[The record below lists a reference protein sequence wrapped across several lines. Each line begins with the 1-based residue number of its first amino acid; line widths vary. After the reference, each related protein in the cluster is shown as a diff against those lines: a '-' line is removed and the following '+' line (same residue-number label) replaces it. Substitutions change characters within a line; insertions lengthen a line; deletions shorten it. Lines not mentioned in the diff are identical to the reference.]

1 MTGAVRTGSGI
12 SNQVAHFMR
21 LILCAHGAGRARRGP
36 VGQIGCYDAVQAS
49 GVGNRMCGDRSGG
62 RVRRAGS
69 ESESVKRS
77 SFSPSPGS
85 FTGLL
90 RTRLNDLH
98 LKPHTT

>member
-1 MTGAVRTGSGI
+1 MTGAVRTGI
-12 SNQVAHFMR
+12 NNQVAHFMR
-21 LILCAHGAGRARRGP
+21 LISCAHGAGRARRGP

-69 ESESVKRS
+69 ESETLRHSRDP
-77 SFSPSPGS
+77 SF
-85 FTGLL
+85 LQL
-90 RTRLNDLH
+90 ELHRATRLNDFD

>member
-49 GVGNRMCGDRSGG
+49 GVGNRMCGDRSGAARG
-62 RVRRAGS
+62 ACGARAVAAN
-69 ESESVKRS
+69 E
-77 SFSPSPGS
+77 
-85 FTGLL
+85 
-90 RTRLNDLH
+90 
-98 LKPHTT
+98 

>member
-1 MTGAVRTGSGI
+1 MTGAVRTGI
-12 SNQVAHFMR
+12 STIRLAHFMR

-69 ESESVKRS
+69 ESETFAIV
-77 SFSPSPGS
+77 PGS

-90 RTRLNDLH
+90 DL
-98 LKPHTT
+98 TTST

>member
-69 ESESVKRS
+69 ESET
-77 SFSPSPGS
+77 FAIPGI
-85 FTGLL
+85 LH
-90 RTRLNDLH
+90 RATRLNDFD

>member
-1 MTGAVRTGSGI
+1 MTGAVRTGI
-12 SNQVAHFMR
+12 NNQVAHFTR
-21 LILCAHGAGRARRGP
+21 LISCAHGAGRARRGP

-69 ESESVKRS
+69 ESET
-77 SFSPSPGS
+77 FAIPGARRAI
-85 FTGLL
+85 LQL
-90 RTRLNDLH
+90 ELHRATRLNDFD

>member
-1 MTGAVRTGSGI
+1 MTGAVRTGI

-62 RVRRAGS
+62 PRAARRARGAG
-69 ESESVKRS
+69 E
-77 SFSPSPGS
+77 
-85 FTGLL
+85 
-90 RTRLNDLH
+90 
-98 LKPHTT
+98 